1 MLTRSKRPV
10 KRRSGAPISKAWRS
24 FWLSEPV
31 ISSSEMAA
39 GLFLRKRI
47 RAILAGGRG
56 WPAKKGELPAK
67 GWNFSKK
74 TEKGFF
80 VRGPASDGAP
90 NNPGAKAA
98 TP

>member
-47 RAILAGGRG
+47 RTILAGGRG
-56 WPAKKGELPAK
+56 GPREKGGFPPKGGNFAKKR
-67 GWNFSKK
+67 
-74 TEKGFF
+74 EKGFF
-80 VRGPASDGAP
+80 VTALGFDGAP
-90 NNPGAKAA
+90 TLREAKGA
-98 TP
+98 T